1 MITEKLQQTEDRYL
15 EIQAMLADA
24 QAEYESA
31 AYYNYGAAQSW
42 DSGLLKGKGSRAMSA
57 KVKLVSA
64 RMATKVALDAIQI
77 LGGYGYIKEFPVERY
92 MRDAKLMEIGAGTNE
107 MMRVLIARDMLGEL

>member
-1 MITEKLQQTEDRYL
+1 LAARY
-15 EIQAMLADA
+15 
-24 QAEYESA
+24 YT
-31 AYYNYGAAQSW
+31 YGAAKMW
-42 DSGLLKGKGSRAMSA
+42 DEGKLAGASSRAISA
-57 KVKLVSA
+57 KVKLVAA

-107 MMRVLIARDMLGEL
+107 MLRVIAAREMLE